1 MMLGVGL
8 GVDGMMYAIDP
19 ESMAVLGVDGAR
31 LQALME
37 DVAPLMSGDGD
48 RRLMFPDDLTT
59 SVLTSA
65 MAGYSARNTA
75 IANNIANADTPG
87 YKRVDVSFESALADA
102 VDADR
107 ERLTKARR
115 RALAAFD
122 GASVTRETD
131 EVAPNVMATDTTT
144 MRVDGSNVDP
154 DDEMARLSANQLASQ
169 TVVSLLDK
177 RFTQFRTAITGR

>member
-1 MMLGVGL
+1 
-8 GVDGMMYAIDP
+8 
-19 ESMAVLGVDGAR
+19 
-31 LQALME
+31 
-37 DVAPLMSGDGD
+37 
-48 RRLMFPDDLTT
+48 MFPDDLTT
-59 SVLTSA
+59 AVLTQA

-107 ERLTKARR
+107 DRLKMDVGSSI
-115 RALAAFD
+115 AAID
-122 GASVTRETD
+122 GSDVTRRVD
-131 EVAPNVMATDTTT
+131 EVAPNVMSTDTTT

-154 DDEMARLSANQLASQ
+154 DDEMARLSENQLAST

-177 RFTQFRTAITGR
+177 RFAQFRTAITGR

>member
-1 MMLGVGL
+1 
-8 GVDGMMYAIDP
+8 
-19 ESMAVLGVDGAR
+19 
-31 LQALME
+31 
-37 DVAPLMSGDGD
+37 
-48 RRLMFPDDLTT
+48 MFPDDLTT
-59 SVLTSA
+59 SVLTQA

-107 ERLTKARR
+107 ERLRMDVGSSI
-115 RALAAFD
+115 AAID
-122 GASVTRETD
+122 GSEVTRQVD
-131 EVAPNVMATDTTT
+131 DVAPNVMSTDTTT

-154 DDEMARLSANQLASQ
+154 DDEMARLSANQLAST

-177 RFTQFRTAITGR
+177 RFAQFRTAITGR

>member
-1 MMLGVGL
+1 
-8 GVDGMMYAIDP
+8 
-19 ESMAVLGVDGAR
+19 
-31 LQALME
+31 
-37 DVAPLMSGDGD
+37 
-48 RRLMFPDDLTT
+48 MFPDDLTT
-59 SVLTSA
+59 AVLTQA

-107 ERLTKARR
+107 ERLRMDVGSSI
-115 RALAAFD
+115 AAID
-122 GASVTRETD
+122 GSEVTRQVD
-131 EVAPNVMATDTTT
+131 EVAPNVMSTDTTT

-154 DDEMARLSANQLASQ
+154 DDEMARLSANQLAST

-177 RFTQFRTAITGR
+177 RFAQFRTAITGR

>member
-1 MMLGVGL
+1 
-8 GVDGMMYAIDP
+8 
-19 ESMAVLGVDGAR
+19 
-31 LQALME
+31 
-37 DVAPLMSGDGD
+37 
-48 RRLMFPDDLTT
+48 MFPDDLTT
-59 SVLTSA
+59 AVLTQA

-107 ERLTKARR
+107 ERLRMDVGSSI
-115 RALAAFD
+115 AAID
-122 GASVTRETD
+122 GSEVTRQVD
-131 EVAPNVMATDTTT
+131 EVAPNVMSTDTTT

-154 DDEMARLSANQLASQ
+154 DDEMARLSANQLASS

-177 RFTQFRTAITGR
+177 RFQQFRTAITGR

>member
-1 MMLGVGL
+1 
-8 GVDGMMYAIDP
+8 
-19 ESMAVLGVDGAR
+19 
-31 LQALME
+31 
-37 DVAPLMSGDGD
+37 
-48 RRLMFPDDLTT
+48 MFPDDLTT
-59 SVLTSA
+59 AVLTQA

-107 ERLTKARR
+107 DRLKMDVGSSISAI
-115 RALAAFD
+115 D
-122 GASVTRETD
+122 GSEVTRRVD
-131 EVAPNVMATDTTT
+131 EVAPNVMSTDTTT

-154 DDEMARLSANQLASQ
+154 DDEMARLSANQLASS

-177 RFTQFRTAITGR
+177 RFQQFRTAITGR

>member
-1 MMLGVGL
+1 
-8 GVDGMMYAIDP
+8 
-19 ESMAVLGVDGAR
+19 
-31 LQALME
+31 
-37 DVAPLMSGDGD
+37 
-48 RRLMFPDDLTT
+48 MFPDDLTT
-59 SVLTSA
+59 AVLTQA

-107 ERLTKARR
+107 ERLRMDAGSSIV
-115 RALAAFD
+115 AID
-122 GASVTRETD
+122 GSDVTRQVD
-131 EVAPNVMATDTTT
+131 EVAPNVMSTDTTT

-154 DDEMARLSANQLASQ
+154 DDEMARLSANQLASS

-177 RFTQFRTAITGR
+177 RFQQFRTAITGR

>member
-1 MMLGVGL
+1 
-8 GVDGMMYAIDP
+8 
-19 ESMAVLGVDGAR
+19 
-31 LQALME
+31 
-37 DVAPLMSGDGD
+37 
-48 RRLMFPDDLTT
+48 MFPDDLTT
-59 SVLTSA
+59 AVLTQA

-107 ERLTKARR
+107 SRLKMDEGSSISAI
-115 RALAAFD
+115 D
-122 GASVTRETD
+122 GSDVTRQVD
-131 EVAPNVMATDTTT
+131 EVAPNVMSTDTTT

-154 DDEMARLSANQLASQ
+154 DDEMARLSANQLAST

-177 RFTQFRTAITGR
+177 RFAQFRTAITGR